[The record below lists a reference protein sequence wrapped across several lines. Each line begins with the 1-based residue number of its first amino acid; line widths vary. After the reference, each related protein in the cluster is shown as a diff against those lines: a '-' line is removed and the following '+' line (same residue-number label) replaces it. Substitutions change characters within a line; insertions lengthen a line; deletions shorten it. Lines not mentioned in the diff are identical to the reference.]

1 VLNETL
7 QLPPSVLCA
16 GGPNRTF
23 NDADALR
30 NVGYR
35 DAPAGR
41 ILTAS
46 GHTAKQYTPL
56 TNQNTQSISRN
67 DWLCS
72 DSVRYHK
79 ADSDS
84 AVKAPLHTLQIHL
97 HDASQDTTRVR
108 WRYHRG
114 WRQIAP
120 GTAVIVPFVTNPRFS
135 TPNVRRR
142 VAFAYIMIDATIGS
156 DLNAGT

>member
-1 VLNETL
+1 MLNETL

-16 GGPNRTF
+16 GGLNHTF
-23 NDADALR
+23 KDADALR
-30 NVGYR
+30 NVG
-35 DAPAGR
+35 PAGR
-41 ILTAS
+41 IVTAS
-46 GHTAKQYTPL
+46 GHTAKQYTPV
-56 TNQNTQSISRN
+56 TNHSISRN

-84 AVKAPLHTLQIHL
+84 AVKAPLHASQIRVR
-97 HDASQDTTRVR
+97 DASQDSTRVR

-120 GTAVIVPFVTNPRFS
+120 GTAVTVPFVTNPRFS

-142 VAFAYIMIDATIGS
+142 VTFAYIIMECNHRS